1 MHRPFSTFSIFT
13 FVGLLLSACWSSHE
27 DKTVLS
33 PPVAKILP
41 HKLTIHGDER
51 VDNYFW
57 IRDDDRRDPEVLA
70 LLKEENEYTKSM
82 LAHTQSLQA
91 TLFDEITHRLTSDD
105 RTVPVTLGNYDYHR
119 EYRLGGEYPI
129 YLRRKLDEQEAEILL
144 DVNLLAMG
152 HDYFQVGNW
161 AVNPSANKLAF
172 ASDDVSRRIYQI
184 RFKDL
189 DSGALLPD
197 IIENASSSLAWSND
211 NKTLFYV
218 EKDLQTLL
226 PKRVKRHV
234 LGQPVSE
241 DVIVYEESDQAFSTS
256 LYTTR
261 SGAYIVIRLSATD
274 STEIRLI
281 DANHPESEMMTFL
294 DREVGHEFQI
304 RHIKNQFYILTNW
317 QAENFRLMSVDDQH
331 LQDKKYWQEL
341 IPHKTDVLLQDVEV
355 FENFLVIEERKN
367 GLPNLRV
374 INRDTF
380 EENLIK
386 FPDETYHARLHS
398 NPEINSKKLRYVYSS
413 LTTPETVFEYH
424 MTKKTSVLLKQDKV
438 LGEFDIDLYHSERL
452 MVEVRDGTMVPV
464 SLVYRKDKKREGENP
479 LYLYAYGSYGYST
492 EPTFNS
498 KRLSLLD
505 RGFVYAMIHV
515 RGGKDLGGHWYE
527 EGKLLNKRNT
537 FSDFIDAGRALIERG
552 YGDKEKVFAMGASA
566 GGLLMGVIANEAP
579 EDYLAIIAHVPFVDV
594 ITTMLDESIPLTTGE
609 FKEWG
614 NPKEKASYDYMLSYS
629 PYDQVKAQHYPN
641 LYVTT
646 GLHDSQV
653 QYFEPVKWVSKLRQ
667 FKLDD
672 NRLLL
677 DIDMDTGHGGASG
690 RYDAYQSDA
699 REYAFILDL
708 LEGS

>member
-677 DIDMDTGHGGASG
+677 DIDMDT
-690 RYDAYQSDA
+690 
-699 REYAFILDL
+699 
-708 LEGS
+708 

>member
-1 MHRPFSTFSIFT
+1 MHRSFSTFSIFT